1 MDVDADVNPRAA
13 PAAGPPPPAVAA
25 RRRLPAVAGLLTACH
40 PGATLAV
47 VALVTAMAAAGGQ
60 DTAGCARVAGAVLA
74 GQLSVGWSNDAVDAA
89 RDAAT
94 GRRGKPVVAGA
105 VGVGAVRL
113 AAVTALALCVPLSL
127 ACGLLAGTVHLAG
140 VAAGWAYNLR
150 LKATAMTW
158 LPYAAGFAALPAFV
172 SLGLPGRAWPPWW
185 IVVAAALL
193 GVGAHLADVLPDIG
207 DDLATGVRGWPQRLG
222 PARAR
227 LLLPVPLVAA
237 TALLVFA
244 GPGAVVAAGVAAS
257 VVATA
262 LAAGGALLGRRR
274 PGLPFLAAVLVAAV
288 DVALL
293 LGRGAAL
300 A

>member
-1 MDVDADVNPRAA
+1 MDVDADANPETA
-13 PAAGPPPPAVAA
+13 PAVGPTPPAVAA

-40 PGATLAV
+40 LGATLAV

-60 DTAGCARVAGAVLA
+60 DAAGCALVAAAVLA

-89 RDAAT
+89 RDAAA
-94 GRRGKPVVAGA
+94 GRRGKPVVAGT
-105 VGVGAVRL
+105 VGVTAVRL
-113 AAVTALALCVPLSL
+113 AAVVALALCVPLSL
-127 ACGLLAGTVHLAG
+127 ACGPLAGTVHLAG
-140 VAAGWAYNLR
+140 VAAGWAYNLG
-150 LKATAMTW
+150 LKATAMSW

-172 SLGLPGRAWPPWW
+172 SLGLPGRSWPPWW
-185 IVVAAALL
+185 TVAAAALL

-207 DDLATGVRGWPQRLG
+207 DDLASGVRGWPQRLG
-222 PARAR
+222 PVRAR
-227 LLLPVPLVAA
+227 SLLPVPLVAA

-244 GPGAVVAAGVAAS
+244 RPGPVGAAGAIALAA
-257 VVATA
+257 AAA

-274 PGLPFLAAVLVAAV
+274 PALPFLVAVLVAAV